1 MNDLILPEI
10 SEKVYRLVG
19 SLSSNLHPLLVL
31 AGGHHVGK
39 TLMAQMLE
47 GRGQGTVV
55 NFNALLARFLLQND
69 QRVISADRMS
79 GYITS
84 LERRVMSP
92 YIFDNIELI
101 FLRNLHIAAI
111 PFFQAMARHAPAVIV
126 WPTAV
131 VNGVFN
137 FSQPNRPD
145 YYSFYDPDVLVI
157 NL

>member
-1 MNDLILPEI
+1 MNDVISPEI

-19 SLSSNLHPLLVL
+19 SLSSNLHPLLIL

-39 TLMAQMLE
+39 TIMAQTLE

-55 NFNALLARFLLQND
+55 NFSAFLARFLLQND
-69 QRVISADRMS
+69 QRAISADRVS

-84 LERRVMSP
+84 LEQRVVPP

-101 FLRNLHIAAI
+101 FLKNLHIAAI
-111 PFFQAMARHAPAVIV
+111 PFFQALARHAPIVVV

-131 VNGVFN
+131 ANGIFN

-145 YYSFYDPDVLVI
+145 YYSFYNPDVLVI